1 MMAIRLSRMFTGRR
15 KVLRFVENFHGWA
28 DEVIAPE
35 SPGIVADAVT
45 VVPGHD
51 LNRLEAELAKK
62 EYAILFTEGGGAHMA
77 GQIPW
82 EADFIRA
89 LPSLT
94 QKYGTVWLID
104 EVVTGFRDATG
115 GWQATIGVTPDLTSL
130 GKTVG
135 GGLSVGAV
143 GGRADIMDMLKPKTP
158 PQPSLRHSGTW
169 NANPLT
175 AAAGIAACKL
185 YLNGEPQKKANQMGA
200 YLREKGNQ
208 ALKKWGV
215 SGRLYGRTIVH
226 LYLGP
231 IDYEPSDDTL
241 PPTKDVQKLIG
252 EGATKEN
259 LCLHL
264 LHRGVTTMGGRFFVM
279 SAVHTKEDIDQT
291 VEALGSSLDAMLA
304 DGVLQK
310 A

>member
-1 MMAIRLSRMFTGRR
+1 
-15 KVLRFVENFHGWA
+15 
-28 DEVIAPE
+28 
-35 SPGIVADAVT
+35 
-45 VVPGHD
+45 
-51 LNRLEAELAKK
+51 
-62 EYAILFTEGGGAHMA
+62 
-77 GQIPW
+77 
-82 EADFIRA
+82 
-89 LPSLT
+89 
-94 QKYGTVWLID
+94 
-104 EVVTGFRDATG
+104 
-115 GWQATIGVTPDLTSL
+115 
-130 GKTVG
+130 
-135 GGLSVGAV
+135 
-143 GGRADIMDMLKPKTP
+143 MLKPKTP

-291 VEALGSSLDAMLA
+291 VEALGSSLDAMPA